1 MRFRYLKPKLT
12 SNELCYPFPRD
23 FDATGLW
30 YSLGYARIDGG
41 FVILLASV
49 AWEALFGHLELGS
62 KVLNVDCA
70 VGMKSSIL

>member
-12 SNELCYPFPRD
+12 SNELCYPFPMD
-23 FDATGLW
+23 FYATGLW

-49 AWEALFGHLELGS
+49 TWEAYLEYLEFDS
-62 KVLNVDCA
+62 RVFNVDCLD
-70 VGMKSSIL
+70 GTESLLL